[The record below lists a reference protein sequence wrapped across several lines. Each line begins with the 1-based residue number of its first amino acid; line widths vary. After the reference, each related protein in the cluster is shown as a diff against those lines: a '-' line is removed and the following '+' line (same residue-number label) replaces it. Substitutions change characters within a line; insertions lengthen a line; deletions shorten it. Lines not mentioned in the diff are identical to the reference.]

1 MCSAFAGAVRKVVE
15 AGLVRGGS
23 SVEAGLAIRWDLRS
37 HRMGAGERRG
47 RKTSGE
53 EETVK
58 I

>member
-1 MCSAFAGAVRKVVE
+1 MRSAFAGAVRKVVE

-37 HRMGAGERRG
+37 HRMGAGRG